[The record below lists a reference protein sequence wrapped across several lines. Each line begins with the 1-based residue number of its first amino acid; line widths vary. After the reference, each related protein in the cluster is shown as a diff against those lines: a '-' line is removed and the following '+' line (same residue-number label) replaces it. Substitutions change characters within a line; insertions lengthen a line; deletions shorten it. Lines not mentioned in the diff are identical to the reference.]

1 MGVSLYCITNKNK
14 TYETYVLTR
23 IDIVEDIAR
32 KWKENYINVKETLNK
47 GFFFFTLIHY
57 YSIKIKERIVK
68 SINKH
73 VSSNCMASFPSTTY
87 KEYTNNNKL
96 NEVEMDDN
104 DLSL

>member
-47 GFFFFTLIHY
+47 GFFFL
-57 YSIKIKERIVK
+57 
-68 SINKH
+68 
-73 VSSNCMASFPSTTY
+73 
-87 KEYTNNNKL
+87 L
-96 NEVEMDDN
+96 
-104 DLSL
+104 